1 MGDNF
6 LVMKFGGTS
15 VGTSQAMAQAVQ
27 IVDSTRARWSGISP
41 LPMTARRVF
50 RNVMERGQG
59 VV

>member
-27 IVDSTRARWSGISP
+27 IVDSTRASWSGIIP

-50 RNVMERGQG
+50 RKY
-59 VV
+59 

>member
-27 IVDSTRARWSGISP
+27 IVDSTRASWSGIIP